1 VSHQYDSPPYYARAG
16 TGRGRLKVLLGAA
29 PGVGKTYR
37 MLDEARR
44 RQARGGDV
52 VVAYVECHSRRHTED
67 LLQDLE
73 VLPRS
78 LRSYRGS
85 EFAEMD
91 TDAVIARRPEI
102 ALVDELAH
110 TNVPG
115 GRHDKR
121 WQDVQELLDAGI
133 DVLTT
138 VNVQHL
144 ESLNDVVQTIT
155 GVPQRETV
163 PDEVVRRADQIELVD
178 MAPEGLRRRMAHG
191 NVYAAEKVD
200 AALSNYF
207 RVGNLTALRELALLW
222 LAGRV
227 DEGLQ
232 TYRAE
237 HGISRVWETRER
249 VVVALTGGPEGET
262 LIRRAAR
269 IADRSAG
276 GELLAVHVA
285 RSDGLA
291 DASPAALAAQ
301 RHLVET
307 LGGSAHSVVG
317 DDIPR
322 ALLDFARAENAT
334 QLVLGTSRRGRLAR
348 SLTGRGIGETTLELS
363 GDIDV
368 HMVTHERSGG
378 GRRLP
383 VPGRMRSRQRRV
395 AGPVTG
401 LLAPVFLTG
410 LLTHLRSSVNS
421 TSDILLFLLA
431 VVGTACL
438 GGVVSA
444 LVASLTASLL
454 LNYYFIPPVHRFT
467 ISDPN
472 NVLALCVFAVVA
484 IIVAGI
490 VDRAT
495 RLAGRAARATAEAET
510 LSAVAGSVLR
520 GDQAVPALLAR
531 LRETF
536 GMASVTL
543 RRNGQPVAG
552 TEPAQAPSSVLAST
566 DVLASTGT
574 GTGTDANADRDI
586 VASATDNAVEE
597 IPVGTDSVL
606 VLRGRSLPAADRRV
620 LSAFAAHI
628 AVALERSRL
637 AEAAAE
643 VEPVRAADRL
653 RTALLAAVSHDLRTP
668 LSVALASVSSLRS
681 EDVEFSAEDQHE
693 LLATAEEALGKL
705 TRLVDNLLDMSRLQ
719 AGALTL
725 DLQPTA
731 LDEVYSTALDS
742 LSGTGTQP
750 VSARG
755 LDTAPPVLA
764 DPPLLE
770 RVLANLIANA
780 VRHTPAGTPVL
791 LTASAHGDRVELRV
805 IDRGKG
811 LPPEDR
817 DRIFQP
823 FQRLGDTDNGSGV
836 GLGLALSR
844 GLAEAMD
851 GALDP
856 EDTPGGGLTMVLSL
870 PAATPERLAL
880 AHRTPGEPRDRTPG
894 APLPDDFP
902 DAPQSGHPQGSYL
915 LGTGPQGTTVSDTG
929 PLSSDPQ
936 QRTDPL
942 DTGPLS
948 SDVQGAGP
956 QGTDAWGTGP
966 QSRDALGSGPQGT
979 GPQGSH
985 PVGGGPQGGEHDRAT
1000 APEGTPR

>member
-1 VSHQYDSPPYYARAG
+1 MRLPAEEPPRVRERSGKETPQVSHQYDSPPYYARAG

-574 GTGTDANADRDI
+574 GTDANADTDI

-870 PAATPERLAL
+870 PAATPERTAL
-880 AHRTPGEPRDRTPG
+880 TQLTPGE
-894 APLPDDFP
+894 PLPDDFP
-902 DAPQSGHPQGSYL
+902 DAPQSGHPQGSYP
-915 LGTGPQGTTVSDTG
+915 LGTGPQGTTALG
-929 PLSSDPQ
+929 I
-936 QRTDPL
+936 
-942 DTGPLS
+942 GPLS

-966 QSRDALGSGPQGT
+966 QSRDALGT
-979 GPQGSH
+979 GPQRTDPQDSH
-985 PVGGGPQGGEHDRAT
+985 PLGGGPQGSEHDRAT

>member
-1 VSHQYDSPPYYARAG
+1 MSHQYDSPASYARSGA
-16 TGRGRLKVLLGAA
+16 GRGRLKVLLGAA

-44 RQARGGDV
+44 RQERGSDV
-52 VVAYVECHSRRHTED
+52 VVAYVECHRRRHTED
-67 LLQDLE
+67 LLAGLE
-73 VLPRS
+73 VLPR
-78 LRSYRGS
+78 LDRRYRGA
-85 EFAEMD
+85 EFTEMD
-91 TDAVIARRPEI
+91 TDAVIARRPEV

-115 GRHDKR
+115 GRHAKR

-144 ESLNDVVQTIT
+144 ESLNDVVERIT

-291 DASPAALAAQ
+291 DANPAALAAQ
-301 RHLVET
+301 RRLVET

-334 QLVLGTSRRGRLAR
+334 QLVLGTSRRGRLLR
-348 SLTGRGIGETTLELS
+348 SLTGRGIGETTVELS

-368 HMVTHERSGG
+368 HMVTHENSGA
-378 GRRLP
+378 GRGLP
-383 VPGRMRSRQRRV
+383 VPGRPRTRRRRV
-395 AGPVTG
+395 AGPVAG
-401 LLAPVFLTG
+401 LLAPPALTV
-410 LLTHLRSSVNS
+410 LLTQLRAPVNT

-484 IIVAGI
+484 IIVASI

-536 GMASVTL
+536 GMVSVTL
-543 RRNGQPVAG
+543 RRTGEEEFGQGAAPALPPARASDAAPGTAPAPSPVA
-552 TEPAQAPSSVLAST
+552 APDSRMAP
-566 DVLASTGT
+566 G
-574 GTGTDANADRDI
+574 
-586 VASATDNAVEE
+586 TDNAADAADAVPGGAANAADTAAVEA
-597 IPVGTDSVL
+597 IPVSSDTVM

-620 LSAFAAHI
+620 LSAFAAHV
-628 AVALERSRL
+628 AVALERARL

-643 VEPVRAADRL
+643 VEPVKAADRL
-653 RTALLAAVSHDLRTP
+653 RSALLAAVSHDLRTP
-668 LSVALASVSSLRS
+668 LAVALASVSSLRS
-681 EDVEFSAEDQHE
+681 EDVQFSAEDQRE
-693 LLATAEEALGKL
+693 LLATAEQALGKL
-705 TRLVDNLLDMSRLQ
+705 TRLVENLLDMSRLQ

-742 LSGTGTQP
+742 LSGAGGEP
-750 VSARG
+750 VSAIG
-755 LDTAPPVLA
+755 LDAAPPVLA

-770 RVLANLIANA
+770 RVLANLIANG
-780 VRHTPAGTPVL
+780 VRHTPVGTPVL
-791 LTASAHGDRVELRV
+791 LTASAHGERVELRV
-805 IDRGKG
+805 VDRGQG

-823 FQRLGDTDNGSGV
+823 FQRLGDTDNDSGV

-844 GLAEAMD
+844 GLAEAM
-851 GALDP
+851 GGTLTP

-870 PAATPERLAL
+870 PAAPL
-880 AHRTPGEPRDRTPG
+880 DR
-894 APLPDDFP
+894 
-902 DAPQSGHPQGSYL
+902 APQQAPADQHSADQNP
-915 LGTGPQGTTVSDTG
+915 
-929 PLSSDPQ
+929 
-936 QRTDPL
+936 
-942 DTGPLS
+942 
-948 SDVQGAGP
+948 DVQAD
-956 QGTDAWGTGP
+956 QG
-966 QSRDALGSGPQGT
+966 
-979 GPQGSH
+979 
-985 PVGGGPQGGEHDRAT
+985 RAT
-1000 APEGTPR
+1000 APEGSRL